1 MAMVAVL
8 AVASEQ
14 LPMSP
19 KAFRLKVLMRQACF
33 NGLCAPHPHQ
43 GHAPAGRA
51 SPSLDPAAGRD
62 TVIAS
67 AYQLAAVIFE
77 KSKFQKIF

>member
-19 KAFRLKVLMRQACF
+19 KAFRPKVLMRQACF

-43 GHAPAGRA
+43 GHAPAGWA
-51 SPSLDPAAGRD
+51 SPSLDPAAERD
-62 TVIAS
+62 TGIAS
-67 AYQLAAVIFE
+67 AHQLAAAIFE
-77 KSKFQKIF
+77 K